1 MICGQIKVYVGQ
13 TQFYNSSVNEKKGS
27 TRFVLLHVYNKYIV
41 LLSCVLSYFWKLY
54 VGQTQFYNSSVNE
67 KKGSTR
73 FVLLHVY
80 NNYIVLM

>member
-41 LLSCVLSYFWKLY
+41 LLSCVLSYFWKWNIFRY
-54 VGQTQFYNSSVNE
+54 TCSSMC
-67 KKGSTR
+67 
-73 FVLLHVY
+73 LCY
-80 NNYIVLM
+80 A